1 MVETYAPLLLMFA
14 LAFVVVIGF
23 FLASHYLGPKKPSPE
38 KMMPFESGNPS
49 EGASHLRMSVKYFLT
64 AISFVVFDVEVVF
77 LYLWAVH
84 FKSLGGAGLLMAAA
98 FLAMLLIGLVYE
110 LRKGALEGEN

>member
-1 MVETYAPLLLMFA
+1 MVATYAPLFLMFA
-14 LAFVVVIGF
+14 AAAGVVVMF
-23 FLASHYLGPKKPSPE
+23 FLVGQFLGPKKPSE
-38 KMMPFESGNPS
+38 VKSMPFESGNPS
-49 EGASHLRMSVKYFLT
+49 EGTKNQHLSAKFFLT

-84 FKSLGGAGLLMAAA
+84 FKTLGGLGFAAVAA

-110 LRKGALEGEN
+110 LKKGALEWEK